1 MTRLEET
8 QLEDPNTPARP
19 IPGDQANDK
28 RFVLWSL
35 VALVG
40 LFVFFNAIGRIDFH
54 ALTASDKPQAQT
66 ETTGQ
71 ARSGGSSSL
80 PKGPAER

>member
-8 QLEDPNTPARP
+8 HLKHPNMSRP
-19 IPGDQANDK
+19 IPGDQNNDK
-28 RFVLWSL
+28 RYVLLSLAAL
-35 VALVG
+35 VAIFGFFFAVGRVDFATLV
-40 LFVFFNAIGRIDFH
+40 
-54 ALTASDKPQAQT
+54 ASDKSSPQA

-80 PKGPAER
+80 PKGPASQ